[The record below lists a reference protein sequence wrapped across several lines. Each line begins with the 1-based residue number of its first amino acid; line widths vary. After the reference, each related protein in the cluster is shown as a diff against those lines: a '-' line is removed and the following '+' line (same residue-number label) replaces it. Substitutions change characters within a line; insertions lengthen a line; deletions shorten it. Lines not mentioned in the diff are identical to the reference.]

1 MEGDGKTERGT
12 ERGLT
17 DKERANKQKA
27 RQSDGVTLLSLLLR

>member
-12 ERGLT
+12 ERGLR

-27 RQSDGVTLLSLLLR
+27 RQSDGATLLSLLLR